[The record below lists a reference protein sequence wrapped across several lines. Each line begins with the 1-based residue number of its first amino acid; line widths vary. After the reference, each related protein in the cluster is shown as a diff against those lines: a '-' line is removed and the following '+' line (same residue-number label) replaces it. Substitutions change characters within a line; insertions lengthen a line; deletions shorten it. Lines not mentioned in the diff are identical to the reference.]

1 MRRTLFECGK
11 LIMTSIGDYNKIIS
25 DRNIFNQ
32 IIYTSLPEA
41 LRLLKERQKD
51 PELMAKVK
59 KLLKGDIPEI
69 LKKKKCAVQ
78 FRQIT
83 TPNNECQQFIKL
95 AKENDLQ
102 PVFFEYLDDKF
113 TSNNE
118 FKRSL
123 GQIHIEDHVNK
134 NNVFPVEK
142 ITIVDFAKYDG
153 KKLRDVKTLWKEPL
167 VDFHKKLFAAHD
179 YNLKDFDFFDA
190 SEWLKNN
197 GGNAVN
203 YYTNFFLLF
212 ICFGI
217 LFENFLNSKNSEGE
231 FTKNII
237 LPALEKVINL
247 TGVRPLIIPTDPIDM
262 ETDIHWI
269 SYHSKIK
276 ALVPKIKL

>member
-1 MRRTLFECGK
+1 
-11 LIMTSIGDYNKIIS
+11 MTSIGDYNKIMS

-59 KLLKGDIPEI
+59 KLLKGNIPEI

-95 AKENDLQ
+95 ARENDLQ
-102 PVFFEYLDDKF
+102 PVFFELHVQ
-113 TSNNE
+113 S
-118 FKRSL
+118 
-123 GQIHIEDHVNK
+123 HVNK
-134 NNVFPVEK
+134 NNVYPVEK
-142 ITIVDFAKYDG
+142 ITIVDFNKYNG
-153 KKLRDVKTLWKEPL
+153 KKLKDVKTLWEEPL
-167 VDFHKKLFAAHD
+167 VDFHKKLFIAHD
-179 YNLKDFDFFDA
+179 YNLKDFNFYDA
-190 SEWLKNN
+190 SEWFKNN

-217 LFENFLNSKNSEGE
+217 LFENFLNLKNSEGE
-231 FTKNII
+231 FTKNIV

-262 ETDIHWI
+262 ETDVHWI
-269 SYHSKIK
+269 SYHPKIK
-276 ALVPKIKL
+276 ALIPKI